1 MGMMTHPDCLENSLG
16 PDYIMSEVVI
26 YDYGASGLIG
36 IDISTSGDMA
46 MASYK

>member
-1 MGMMTHPDCLENSLG
+1 MKAHPDYSENSLG
-16 PDYIMSEVVI
+16 PDYIMSDVVV
-26 YDYGASGLIG
+26 YDYGVSGLIG